1 VSSQLKPFAVALCLA
16 GFAASPAFAA
26 TDSTSPDNAQIQAEL
41 VKLQKE
47 VKTLKT
53 QMKTNQ
59 HVAKK
64 SSHKKVM
71 GMQTADSSSSDDSN
85 QTGSD
90 QPEKLSPAQV
100 KSLISQEREY
110 LPFDIDVPG
119 QAFVSTGPYVGVP
132 IQYAG
137 SELVVNSPS
146 VNTDV
151 QLLSIRKSIHQQ
163 LEAMGGELF
172 KEPYH
177 SHLLLSGVV
186 EGQASYNSHGGSSSL
201 TNIPNP
207 NPDTVQGNMP
217 ETTNVDV
224 TNVSLDAFFIGPS
237 DWTLGFVELSY
248 NNYPPSSTNSYTVS
262 NSNVYVNKAFVT
274 IGDFAKSPFY
284 GTFGQY
290 YVPFGVY
297 SSVMVSDTLP
307 KLLARTKE
315 RAIELGFSQQGDS
328 GFYGSTY
335 VFRGDAHTEAVSK
348 VNNGG
353 LNAGYQFVKGPFN
366 GNLGAGVIANLADS
380 GGMQLGNDFDDN
392 ENMHNHVPA
401 YDVHALFGLSE
412 KWTLIMEYV
421 IASTNF
427 NPNDMSFNGHG
438 AKPSAL
444 DTQLAYS
451 FYILDN
457 KPSSIAVG
465 YGKSDQ
471 ALALEIPLTRTS
483 VTFNTSIWRNTLQSL
498 EFRHD
503 KNYAASDTA
512 NGPGGPAGACTAS
525 ACSSTGQADNAVTA
539 QFDYYF

>member
-1 VSSQLKPFAVALCLA
+1 MSIQLKPFAVALCLA
-16 GFAASPAFAA
+16 GFAAAPVFAA
-26 TDSTSPDNAQIQAEL
+26 TTDTNPDNAQIQAEL
-41 VKLQKE
+41 AKLQKE
-47 VKTLKT
+47 VKSLKA
-53 QMKTNQ
+53 QVKTSQ
-59 HVAKK
+59 QVAKK
-64 SSHKKVM
+64 SSKKSSTSTA
-71 GMQTADSSSSDDSN
+71 GSSTGTSDMQDT
-85 QTGSD
+85 
-90 QPEKLSPAQV
+90 LSPEQV

-110 LPFDIDVPG
+110 LPFDLDVPG

-151 QLLSIRKSIHQQ
+151 QLLSIRKSIHKQ

-186 EGQASYNSHGGSSSL
+186 EGQAGYNSHGGSANL
-201 TNIPNP
+201 TNIPDP
-207 NPDTVQGNMP
+207 NPSTVQGNMP
-217 ETTNVDV
+217 STSNIDV

-248 NNYPPSSTNSYTVS
+248 SDSTPSSTDSYTVS

-274 IGDFAKSPFY
+274 IGNFSQSPFY

-315 RAIELGFSQQGDS
+315 RAIEVGFNQQGDS

-335 VFRGDAHTEAVSK
+335 IFRGDAHTESVSK
-348 VNNGG
+348 INNGG
-353 LNAGYQFVKGPFN
+353 LNLGYQFDKGPFS
-366 GNLGAGVIANLADS
+366 GTLGAGVLANLADS
-380 GGMQLGNDFDDN
+380 GGMQAGNGFSSS
-392 ENMHNHVPA
+392 EEVHNHVPA

-427 NPNDMSFNGHG
+427 NPDDMSFNGHG

-451 FYILDN
+451 FYILDD

-512 NGPGGPAGACTAS
+512 NGPGGPGGTCTAS
-525 ACSSTGQADNAVTA
+525 ACASTGEADNAVTA